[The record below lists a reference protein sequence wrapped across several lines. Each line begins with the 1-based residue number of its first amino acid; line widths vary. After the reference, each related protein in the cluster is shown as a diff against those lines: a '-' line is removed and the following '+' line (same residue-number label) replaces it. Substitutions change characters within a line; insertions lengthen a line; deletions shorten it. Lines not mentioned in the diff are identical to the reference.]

1 MILIRPAGRGHP
13 SYQVWQEWTDLVNA
27 NQGIFT
33 MQDDF
38 NSICDKLYDLL
49 MQSGMKYISGDSI
62 VRTAAQI
69 FDQLT
74 L

>member
-1 MILIRPAGRGHP
+1 MILIRPAGKGHP

-27 NQGIFT
+27 NLGIFS
-33 MQDDF
+33 MQDDLD
-38 NSICDKLYDLL
+38 SICDKLYNLL
-49 MQSGMKYISGDSI
+49 VQSGMKYISGDSI

>member
-1 MILIRPAGRGHP
+1 MILVRPTGKGHP
-13 SYQVWQEWTDLVNA
+13 SYQVWQEWTDLVTA
-27 NQGIFT
+27 NQNIFSV
-33 MQDDF
+33 QDDF
-38 NSICDKLYDLL
+38 DSICNKLYDIL
-49 MQSGMKYISGDSI
+49 MQSGMKYISGDSV